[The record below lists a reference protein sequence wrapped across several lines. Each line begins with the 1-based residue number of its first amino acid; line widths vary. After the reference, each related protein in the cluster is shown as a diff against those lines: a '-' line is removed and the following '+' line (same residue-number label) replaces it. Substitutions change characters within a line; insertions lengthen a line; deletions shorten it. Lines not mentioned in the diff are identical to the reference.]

1 VREANSVVTSEEPE
15 LVDEPEL
22 ERLRGFGGP
31 NGPPSMRRNLSTGV
45 EWSSTGAES
54 TGVESSIVSD
64 LADQTIPMGGKVR
77 E

>member
-1 VREANSVVTSEEPE
+1 MREANSVVTSEEPE

-31 NGPPSMRRNLSTGV
+31 NMRRNLSTGV